1 MTGIETMLAGA
12 VAAVAGAL
20 VFVWKIQLKT
30 YGTIQVDLKVQLEK
44 LEKKQKNLEEQNKC
58 LAEKVHLLERE
69 NSRLLT
75 QFIALSSAHDSS
87 PLPQWVKDENGK
99 MLSLNRAY
107 EKTFLIPNG
116 LTLKDCLHKAD
127 RNVWPEEIA
136 EAFRKSDDL
145 VWKTRKIHDLKEP
158 ISVNGKITYIRTIK
172 YPRYAEGIKDP
183 IGISGIAIPDDLAL

>member
-1 MTGIETMLAGA
+1 MTGIEAMLAAA

-30 YGTIQVDLKVQLEK
+30 YGVIQADLKVQLEK
-44 LEKKQKNLEEQNKC
+44 LEKKQRNLEDQNKC
-58 LAEKVHLLERE
+58 LAEKVYLLERE

-75 QFIALSSAHDSS
+75 QFVALSSAHDSS

-116 LTLKDCLHKAD
+116 FTSKDCLHKTD
-127 RNVWPEEIA
+127 RSVWPEEIA
-136 EAFRKSDDL
+136 EAFKKNDDL
-145 VWKTRKIHDLKEP
+145 VWRTRKIHDLKER
-158 ISVNGKITYIRTIK
+158 ISVNGVITDIRTIK
-172 YPRYAEGIKDP
+172 YPRYADGIKDP
-183 IGISGIAIPDDLAL
+183 IGISGIAIPDDLAS